1 MRKLPLGLGEPAP
14 WFTCRSTSNEDYHFN
29 SVGGRYVVISFFGSS
44 ADADSAR
51 VLAAFQANRGIFDD
65 ENACFFGVSTDP
77 EDEKSG
83 RVRESLPGMRYFWDF
98 DRAVSGGFGLVPEE
112 GGYRKATFL
121 LDPRLR
127 MMAYLPFG
135 AEAENHWLRL
145 AEILKRVPAL
155 GAPKVAEAPAPVL
168 TVPYVF
174 EPELCRHLIET
185 YDRQG
190 GGDSG
195 FMRDVEGRTV
205 GIVDHSFKRRRD
217 ILLEDP
223 KLKQACMSRMHNR
236 LSPEIR
242 KAFQFHP
249 TRLERYM
256 VACYDAAEGGYF
268 RAHRDNTTKGTAY
281 RRFAVSL
288 FLNTGEYDGG
298 FLCFPE
304 FGRQLY
310 AAPVGGAVVFSCSL
324 LHEATPVT
332 RGCRYMFLPF
342 LFDEEADRL
351 RQENLRAQAPGDAN
365 LQ

>member
-1 MRKLPLGLGEPAP
+1 MRKLPLGVGEPAP

-29 SVGGRYVVISFFGSS
+29 SVGGRYVVICFFGSA

-51 VLAAFQANRGIFDD
+51 VLADFQASRRVFDD
-65 ENACFFGVSTDP
+65 DNVCFFGVSTDAQ
-77 EDEKSG
+77 DEKAG

-98 DRAVSGGFGLVPEE
+98 EQAISREFGLAPEE
-112 GGYRKATFL
+112 GGYRKSTFL

-127 MMAYLPFG
+127 VIAYVPFG
-135 AEAENHWLRL
+135 AEPEAHWPRL
-145 AEILKRVPAL
+145 LEIVKRLPQL
-155 GAPKVAEAPAPVL
+155 GAPKVADVPAPVL

-174 EPELCRHLIET
+174 EPELCRHLIEI
-185 YDRQG
+185 YNREG

-195 FMRDVEGRTV
+195 FMRDVEGKTV
-205 GIVDHSFKRRRD
+205 GMIDYSFKRRRD
-217 ILLEDP
+217 VTLEDP
-223 KLKQACMSRMHNR
+223 KLKQACMTRLHNR

-242 KAFQFHP
+242 KAFQFNA
-249 TRLERYM
+249 TRMERYI
-256 VACYDAAEGGYF
+256 VSCYDASEGGYF

-288 FLNTGEYDGG
+288 FLNTGDYEGG

-332 RGCRYMFLPF
+332 RGRRYMFLPF
-342 LFDEEADRL
+342 LFDEEADKL
-351 RQENLRAQAPGDAN
+351 RQENLRSPEKSE
-365 LQ
+365 